1 MRAAGRSVVAV
12 CGALALEASVAVAEE
27 PTRIQTDRPSV
38 SNSTSTVLPGA
49 LQIEGGVDYSVSRVS
64 GGSDERQFQLGAMLR
79 AGLTDRLEVRLDG
92 APLVRL
98 RGAEDDTGFGD
109 PTLSLKY
116 RFLDVREGSWWP
128 SLGLLPFVK
137 LPIAR
142 APIGSE
148 RVDFGVTALASVDL
162 TWQLGLDANVG
173 LAAIGQ
179 SNGDAFRLHEVVSA
193 ALSRQI
199 GERWSTYVEVFYS
212 SPSER
217 GAHDIVGLDA
227 GIQFFLT
234 PRLALDASAET
245 SFGGPGP
252 DYAFRAGMSVRLGR

>member
-1 MRAAGRSVVAV
+1 MRAAGRLIAV
-12 CGALALEASVAVAEE
+12 YAALAFGVSVAVAEE
-27 PTRIQTDRPSV
+27 PARIQTDRPSV
-38 SNSTSTVLPGA
+38 SNSTSTVPPSA
-49 LQIEGGVDYSVSRVS
+49 LQIEGGVDYSLSRVS
-64 GGSDERQFQLGAMLR
+64 GGPDERQFVLSAMLR

-98 RGAEDDTGFGD
+98 RGVENDTGFGD
-109 PTLSLKY
+109 PTLGVKY
-116 RFLDVREGSWWP
+116 RFLDAREGSWWP

-148 RVDFGVTALASVDL
+148 RVDFGLTALASVDL
-162 TWQLGLDANVG
+162 PWQLGLDANVG
-173 LAAIGQ
+173 FVAIGQ
-179 SNGDAFRLHEVVSA
+179 SNREAFLLQAVASA

-212 SPSER
+212 SPAER
-217 GAHDIVGLDA
+217 GARDIVGLDA

-234 PRLALDASAET
+234 PRVALDAAAET

-252 DYAFRAGMSVRLGR
+252 DYALRAGVSVRLGR

>member
-1 MRAAGRSVVAV
+1 MRAAGRLIAV
-12 CGALALEASVAVAEE
+12 YAALAFGVSVAIAEE
-27 PTRIQTDRPSV
+27 PARIQTDRPSV
-38 SNSTSTVLPGA
+38 SNSTSTVPPSA
-49 LQIEGGVDYSVSRVS
+49 LQIEGGVDYSLSRVS
-64 GGSDERQFQLGAMLR
+64 GGPDERQFVLSAMLR

-98 RGAEDDTGFGD
+98 RGVENDTGFGD
-109 PTLSLKY
+109 PTLGVKY
-116 RFLDVREGSWWP
+116 RFLDAREGSRWP

-148 RVDFGVTALASVDL
+148 RVDFGLTALASVDL
-162 TWQLGLDANVG
+162 PWQLGLDANVG
-173 LAAIGQ
+173 FVAIGQ
-179 SNGDAFRLHEVVSA
+179 SNREAFLLQAVASA

-212 SPSER
+212 SPAER
-217 GAHDIVGLDA
+217 GARDIVGLDA

-234 PRLALDASAET
+234 PRVALDAAAET

-252 DYAFRAGMSVRLGR
+252 DYALRAGVSVRLGR

>member
-1 MRAAGRSVVAV
+1 VRAAGPSVVAV
-12 CGALALEASVAVAEE
+12 CAALALEASVAVAEE

-38 SNSTSTVLPGA
+38 SNSTSTVPPGA

-92 APLVRL
+92 SPLVRL
-98 RGAEDDTGFGD
+98 RGAEDDTGSGD

-148 RVDFGVTALASVDL
+148 RVDFGLTALASVDL
-162 TWQLGLDANVG
+162 PWQLGLDANVG
-173 LAAIGQ
+173 LAAIGR
-179 SNGDAFRLHEVVSA
+179 SNGDAFLLQELVSA

-234 PRLALDASAET
+234 PRLALDAAAET

-252 DYAFRAGMSVRLGR
+252 DYAFRAGVSVRLGR